1 MDRFYAMAMDD
12 GTMGFYPRQGTR
24 VKNDFGLT
32 LYVYKSNEAYER
44 DSYWWYV
51 VEERTGLSFG
61 RGHTRKEAINNALT
75 AIETRGIDTIRKGI
89 DLAVQKY
96 GVSPMCKPT
105 YLRGDRNDDDSREY
119 RSVDEQ

>member
-24 VKNDFGLT
+24 VKNNFGLT

-61 RGHTRKEAINNALT
+61 RGHTRKEAIENALT
-75 AIETRGIDTIRKGI
+75 AIDTRGIDTIRKMI
-89 DLAVQKY
+89 DNSVEKY
-96 GVSPMCKPT
+96 GLAPHLRPT
-105 YLRGDRNDDDSREY
+105 YLRGDQYDDDSREH
-119 RSVDEQ
+119 RSSDGQ

>member
-1 MDRFYAMAMDD
+1 MDRFYAFANDN

-24 VKNDFGLT
+24 VKNNFGLT

-61 RGHTRKEAINNALT
+61 RGHTRKEAITKALT
-75 AIETRGIDTIRKGI
+75 AIETRGIDTIREGI
-89 DLAVQKY
+89 DLAVEKY
-96 GVSPMCKPT
+96 GTSPLYRPT
-105 YLRGDRNDDDSREY
+105 YLRGDNNDDDSREHC
-119 RSVDEQ
+119 SSDEQ

>member
-24 VKNDFGLT
+24 VKNNFGLT

-61 RGHTRKEAINNALT
+61 RGHTRKEAIEKAIT
-75 AIETRGIDTIRKGI
+75 AIETRGIDTVKEEIEN
-89 DLAVQKY
+89 AVKKH
-96 GVSPMCKPT
+96 GLPPHLMPT
-105 YLRGDRNDDDSREY
+105 YL
-119 RSVDEQ
+119 